1 MSATSDL
8 LPLLILIGAFI
19 VGAVVLYFVVRA
31 AIISALEHHALWR
44 ADGSYEVALERHRR
58 DAQS

>member
-1 MSATSDL
+1 MSATPDMLS
-8 LPLLILIGAFI
+8 LLILLGGFI

-31 AIISALEHHALWR
+31 AIISALERHALWR

-58 DAQS
+58 DSQR